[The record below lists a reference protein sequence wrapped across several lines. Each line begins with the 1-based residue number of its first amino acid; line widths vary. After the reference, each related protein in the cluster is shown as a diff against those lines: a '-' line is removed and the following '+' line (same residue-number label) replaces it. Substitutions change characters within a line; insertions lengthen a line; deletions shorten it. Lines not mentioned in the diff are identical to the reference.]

1 MAAIIITQ
9 NPVLTQRAIETLK
22 RRYDSETLVNMWE
35 LGLIYELNTAKE
47 NNLTMIMTL
56 TWPSCAAAE
65 TFLPE
70 TE

>member
-1 MAAIIITQ
+1 MAAIIITL

-35 LGLIYELNTAKE
+35 LGLIYELNTANE

-56 TWPSCAAAE
+56 T
-65 TFLPE
+65 
-70 TE
+70 